1 MSNGDDLMITLETD
15 AGHAIEDVNELQR
28 SVKDLNAELEYT
40 LDLLDELEDHESN
53 ITPRAPGLRKLGK
66 RFRHADTDDDYYDN
80 SNDSAA
86 DEHDGPDV
94 GADNDDPYDL
104 SDE

>member
-1 MSNGDDLMITLETD
+1 MSSGDDLMITLETD

-40 LDLLDELEDHESN
+40 LDLLDELKEHEYGVKP
-53 ITPRAPGLRKLGK
+53 TDPRLRNLGK
-66 RFRHADTDDDYYDN
+66 RVRHADTDDDYYDN
-80 SNDSAA
+80 SSGDG
-86 DEHDGPDV
+86 HDGPDV

-104 SDE
+104 SGE